1 MEFKD
6 YYATLGV
13 PRDAAAADIKKAF
26 RKLARKYHPDVSKEK
41 DAEEKMKELNEA
53 NAVLSE
59 PEKRAAYD
67 QVGRGY
73 QPGQEFRPPPD
84 WDAGFEFSGDGQHGG
99 NGGDFSGFF
108 EELFGRA
115 ARSGRTG
122 AHPGAHFG
130 TGGGAGAGGGLH
142 GHQFQARGQDHH
154 AKVLL
159 DIEDAWHGATQ
170 QISLRVP
177 RLDDSGHVVIDTRT
191 LNVRI
196 PQGVRPGQLIRLAG
210 QGAPGFGGGVA
221 GDLLLEVGFR
231 PHPRFRLDGR
241 DVLMTLPVAPWEC
254 ALGAQVPVT
263 LPGGGTIEVR
273 VAEGTLSTQGSTQG
287 GTRLRVRGKGLPGDP
302 PGDLLLQLEVRVP
315 PASSARAREL
325 YEAMAR
331 ELAFDPR
338 AGQEA
343 KV

>member
-1 MEFKD
+1 M
-6 YYATLGV
+6 
-13 PRDAAAADIKKAF
+13 
-26 RKLARKYHPDVSKEK
+26 
-41 DAEEKMKELNEA
+41 
-53 NAVLSE
+53 
-59 PEKRAAYD
+59 
-67 QVGRGY
+67 
-73 QPGQEFRPPPD
+73 
-84 WDAGFEFSGDGQHGG
+84 
-99 NGGDFSGFF
+99 
-108 EELFGRA
+108 
-115 ARSGRTG
+115 
-122 AHPGAHFG
+122 
-130 TGGGAGAGGGLH
+130 H
-142 GHQFQARGQDHH
+142 GHRFQARGQDHH

-170 QISLRVP
+170 QISLRAP

-196 PQGVRPGQLIRLAG
+196 PQGVWAGQLIRLAG

-231 PHPRFRLDGR
+231 PHPQFRLDGR

-254 ALGAQVPVT
+254 ALGAKVPVT
-263 LPGGGTIEVR
+263 LPGGGAIEVR
-273 VAEGTLSTQGSTQG
+273 VAEGTLTSLGGTQGATQ
-287 GTRLRVRGKGLPGDP
+287 LRVRGKGLPGDP

-343 KV
+343 TV